1 MSCLATSAIH
11 AAALSATRLN
21 SYHLHVKVPFGEGS
35 SGHTGGI
42 FGDETDR
49 LWMHRHGCVLQKA
62 VGLPSEEYAVS
73 LMNKPTV
80 SFQDLTRRGALITWL
95 LEPL

>member
-1 MSCLATSAIH
+1 VLIVVDGAKHVS
-11 AAALSATRLN
+11 
-21 SYHLHVKVPFGEGS
+21 HLHIHVPLGEGS

-49 LWMHRHGCVLQKA
+49 LWMRLWMHRHGCVLQKA
-62 VGLPSEEYAVS
+62 VGLPPGEYAAS

-80 SFQDLTRRGALITWL
+80 SHADAT
-95 LEPL
+95 